1 MWYFSPNFC
10 ERLSVGTLLIILHVL
25 TAVLFLGPVTV
36 AVSSFQSRAIEA
48 HNGNATAKGSA
59 LTLYKITQTY
69 GMLSLLVPL
78 IGFAV
83 MFTNDS
89 YWSDGRYHASI
100 ALAVVAWA
108 ILIFLIMPRQKK
120 LAGALGLLEADE
132 LETGNFEIS
141 DWNKAKSLLS
151 MFGGIFSLLWVIIAV
166 LMVL

>member
-1 MWYFSPNFC
+1 M
-10 ERLSVGTLLIILHVL
+10 GTLLIILHVL

-48 HNGNATAKGSA
+48 HNGNATAEGSA

-78 IGFAV
+78 IGFAVMFTNDSSV

-132 LETGNFEIS
+132 LETGNFEIA

>member
-1 MWYFSPNFC
+1 M
-10 ERLSVGTLLIILHVL
+10 GTLLIILHVL

-36 AVSSFQSRAIEA
+36 AVSSFQSRAVEA
-48 HNGNATAKGSA
+48 HNGNATAQGSA

-83 MFTNDS
+83 MFTNDN
-89 YWSDGRYHASI
+89 YWADGRFHASI

-108 ILIFLIMPRQKK
+108 VLIFLIMPRQKK

-132 LETGNFEIS
+132 LEAGNFEVA
-141 DWNKAKSLLS
+141 DWNKAKGQLS

>member
-1 MWYFSPNFC
+1 M
-10 ERLSVGTLLIILHVL
+10 GTLLIILHVL

-36 AVSSFQSRAIEA
+36 AVSSFQSRAVEA
-48 HNGNATAKGSA
+48 HNGNATAQGSA

-83 MFTNDS
+83 MFTNDG
-89 YWSDGRYHASI
+89 YWSDGRFHASI
-100 ALAVVAWA
+100 ALAVLAWA
-108 ILIFLIMPRQKK
+108 VLIFLIMPRQKK
-120 LAGALGLLEADE
+120 LVGALGLLEADE
-132 LETGNFEIS
+132 LEAGNFDVA
-141 DWNKAKSLLS
+141 DWNKAKGQLS

>member
-1 MWYFSPNFC
+1 M
-10 ERLSVGTLLIILHVL
+10 GTLLIILHVL

-36 AVSSFQSRAIEA
+36 AVSSFQSRAVEA
-48 HNGNATAKGSA
+48 HNGNATAQGSA

-89 YWSDGRYHASI
+89 YWADGRFHASI

-108 ILIFLIMPRQKK
+108 VLIFLIMPRQKNSLEPSGSLKPTNLK
-120 LAGALGLLEADE
+120 LEILKSQ
-132 LETGNFEIS
+132 TGIRL
-141 DWNKAKSLLS
+141 KASSPCSAEFSPYYGSLS
-151 MFGGIFSLLWVIIAV
+151 PS
-166 LMVL
+166 